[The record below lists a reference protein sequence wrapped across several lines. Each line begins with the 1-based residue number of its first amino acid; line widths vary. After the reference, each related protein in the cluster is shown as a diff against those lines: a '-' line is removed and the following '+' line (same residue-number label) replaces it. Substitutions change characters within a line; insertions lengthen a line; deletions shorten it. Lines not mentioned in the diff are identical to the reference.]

1 MRRID
6 ELLTNYSNDH
16 QNPANQRMHLVCV
29 PLIMWTVTAMLWCIP
44 VPDGS
49 GGEAL
54 NTTTSTALDVW
65 GW

>member
-29 PLIMWTVTAMLWCIP
+29 PLI
-44 VPDGS
+44 
-49 GGEAL
+49 E
-54 NTTTSTALDVW
+54 
-65 GW
+65 